1 MKKLLALLLS
11 LAMALSLAACGG
23 GETAQQEPGGDAAGE
38 TYSFSVGTNTAED
51 SVNHLLAAKFK
62 ELIEDRSDGAVTVTL
77 YENGALGGDAELTE
91 SCIAGSVDF
100 IVGMTGSL
108 VNYIP
113 EAALFDLPNVFPD
126 LETAREVLDGPILAE
141 LQAAYEAGG
150 LKLFGYADSGFRVMT
165 SSKAVRQMS
174 DFSGIKIRT
183 MENPNHIA
191 YWQALGANPTPAD
204 FSELYMSLEQGTLDA
219 QENPYDLIVANKL
232 YEPQAYVIETNHLL
246 HTLNMVGSKATYD
259 ALPADIQQLVS
270 ECAAEAHQYA
280 RQMADERIEGQK
292 STIQDAGLEII
303 TLEPAMIQEM
313 ADVSANVYD
322 LVREQIGTDLVDSLL
337 AQVDSSVGG
346 KTAIDLTG
354 GKNLVG
360 AFKQPVAVLCDLDT
374 LHTLPKLF
382 LADGMG
388 EVIKYGMIRDE
399 KLFTL
404 LEQHTLETV
413 SEVMDEIV
421 PTCID
426 IKRDVV
432 EQDPTEQGE
441 RALLNFGHTLG
452 HAYEKAY
459 HYETYTHGEA
469 VAAGMVKMLELE
481 RRKGRPVAALQAR
494 LERVLKA
501 FQLPIEI
508 PCTMEDYRAAVGL
521 DKKAQGR
528 CIGVIEVVQPGQ
540 AEIVP
545 MEKEALFALLEEKD
559 A

>member
-11 LAMALSLAACGG
+11 LTMALSLAACGG

-165 SSKAVRQMS
+165 SSKSVRQMS

-337 AQVDSSVGG
+337 AQVE
-346 KTAIDLTG
+346 TA
-354 GKNLVG
+354 
-360 AFKQPVAVLCDLDT
+360 
-374 LHTLPKLF
+374 
-382 LADGMG
+382 
-388 EVIKYGMIRDE
+388 
-399 KLFTL
+399 
-404 LEQHTLETV
+404 
-413 SEVMDEIV
+413 S
-421 PTCID
+421 
-426 IKRDVV
+426 
-432 EQDPTEQGE
+432 
-441 RALLNFGHTLG
+441 
-452 HAYEKAY
+452 
-459 HYETYTHGEA
+459 
-469 VAAGMVKMLELE
+469 AAE
-481 RRKGRPVAALQAR
+481 
-494 LERVLKA
+494 
-501 FQLPIEI
+501 
-508 PCTMEDYRAAVGL
+508 
-521 DKKAQGR
+521 
-528 CIGVIEVVQPGQ
+528 
-540 AEIVP
+540 
-545 MEKEALFALLEEKD
+545 
-559 A
+559 

>member
-1 MKKLLALLLS
+1 M
-11 LAMALSLAACGG
+11 
-23 GETAQQEPGGDAAGE
+23 
-38 TYSFSVGTNTAED
+38 
-51 SVNHLLAAKFK
+51 LAAKFK

-313 ADVSANVYD
+313 ADVLRQRLRSGPQNKSAPIWWTACWH
-322 LVREQIGTDLVDSLL
+322 RWKLL
-337 AQVDSSVGG
+337 PCGISN
-346 KTAIDLTG
+346 I
-354 GKNLVG
+354 
-360 AFKQPVAVLCDLDT
+360 
-374 LHTLPKLF
+374 
-382 LADGMG
+382 
-388 EVIKYGMIRDE
+388 
-399 KLFTL
+399 
-404 LEQHTLETV
+404 
-413 SEVMDEIV
+413 
-421 PTCID
+421 
-426 IKRDVV
+426 
-432 EQDPTEQGE
+432 E
-441 RALLNFGHTLG
+441 RAGGVKAPLPSFKIILAPNVWLLSHLTDEPEPVMRL
-452 HAYEKAY
+452 
-459 HYETYTHGEA
+459 A
-469 VAAGMVKMLELE
+469 V
-481 RRKGRPVAALQAR
+481 R
-494 LERVLKA
+494 
-501 FQLPIEI
+501 I
-508 PCTMEDYRAAVGL
+508 
-521 DKKAQGR
+521 
-528 CIGVIEVVQPGQ
+528 
-540 AEIVP
+540 
-545 MEKEALFALLEEKD
+545 ALFPDWSSLDSRKRI
-559 A
+559 